1 MAAGL
6 GDPVAMED
14 PAEAPAGAVGEAAAG
29 HETGRPP
36 YLAVD
41 LADLADLSVEM
52 SGEGERDGGD
62 EGAAAARAA
71 AGDAEGGGLA
81 EGVGLVEDSFRR
93 GLEPLRAYEQTKRRV
108 PSWCRSECV

>member
-6 GDPVAMED
+6 GDPVEMED
-14 PAEAPAGAVGEAAAG
+14 PPEAAAGAVGEAAAV
-29 HETGRPP
+29 HEAGRPP
-36 YLAVD
+36 HLAVH
-41 LADLADLSVEM
+41 LADLADLSVDV
-52 SGEGERDGGD
+52 SGEGEGDGGD
-62 EGAAAARAA
+62 GGAAAARAA

-81 EGVGLVEDSFRR
+81 EDSLRA

>member
-1 MAAGL
+1 
-6 GDPVAMED
+6 MED
-14 PAEAPAGAVGEAAAG
+14 PAEAPAGAVGEAAAV

-36 YLAVD
+36 YLAVH
-41 LADLADLSVEM
+41 LADLADLSVEVP
-52 SGEGERDGGD
+52 GEGERDGDDG
-62 EGAAAARAA
+62 GAAAVPAA

-81 EGVGLVEDSFRR
+81 EAGLVEDSFRA

>member
-1 MAAGL
+1 M
-6 GDPVAMED
+6 D
-14 PAEAPAGAVGEAAAG
+14 PAEAAAGAVGEAAAAV
-29 HETGRPP
+29 HEPGRPP
-36 YLAVD
+36 YLAVH

-52 SGEGERDGGD
+52 PGAGERHGGDGGD
-62 EGAAAARAA
+62 GGVAAARAA

>member
-6 GDPVAMED
+6 GDPAEMD
-14 PAEAPAGAVGEAAAG
+14 AAEAAAGAVGEAAAV

-36 YLAVD
+36 YLAVH
-41 LADLADLSVEM
+41 LADLADLSVEVP
-52 SGEGERDGGD
+52 GEGERDGGD
-62 EGAAAARAA
+62 GGAAAVGAA
-71 AGDAEGGGLA
+71 AGDAEGGGLMP
-81 EGVGLVEDSFRR
+81 EDSFRA

>member
-6 GDPVAMED
+6 GDPAEMD
-14 PAEAPAGAVGEAAAG
+14 AAEAAAGAVGEAAAV

-81 EGVGLVEDSFRR
+81 EGVLAEDSFRA

>member
-1 MAAGL
+1 M
-6 GDPVAMED
+6 D
-14 PAEAPAGAVGEAAAG
+14 PAEAAAGAAAAVGEAAAAV
-29 HETGRPP
+29 HEPGRPP
-36 YLAVD
+36 YLAVH

-52 SGEGERDGGD
+52 PGAGERDGGD
-62 EGAAAARAA
+62 GGVAAARAA

-81 EGVGLVEDSFRR
+81 EGGLVEDSFRA